1 MCSTMLKELQVCG
14 LTRWHTSA
22 DDGSSTFWQQ
32 PHQLAATPKES
43 HPEYMHFWKTIL
55 FFNFYHFL
63 FKMLKANMLK
73 SANVYPWT
81 FQILLHE
88 KPRGESRG
96 QHDSVLF
103 ETHPSLMHVK
113 MGYLRGGIGRN
124 CSSAHMKDKEV
135 KGRIWR
141 DASLAGC
148 ALLFCFICPTGILQ
162 WQSHSFCSSLSYW
175 GWLTLT
181 CPLFH
186 LCDSLN
192 FFRIRYYGTELL

>member
-1 MCSTMLKELQVCG
+1 MFILGHFKYCSMKNPGEKV
-14 LTRWHTSA
+14 
-22 DDGSSTFWQQ
+22 
-32 PHQLAATPKES
+32 E
-43 HPEYMHFWKTIL
+43 
-55 FFNFYHFL
+55 
-63 FKMLKANMLK
+63 ANMTQFCLRHIQAWC
-73 SANVYPWT
+73 S
-81 FQILLHE
+81 
-88 KPRGESRG
+88 
-96 QHDSVLF
+96 
-103 ETHPSLMHVK
+103 VK

-162 WQSHSFCSSLSYW
+162 WQSHSFCSSSSYW

-192 FFRIRYYGTELL
+192 FFRIRYYDTELLWRMLLLFMNLHYSHWKLKEKSAPSILGKSCSRA